1 MTDILRNIL
10 SIFQLGGPVLWVLL
24 AVSVVAFTLVIE
36 RATFWWGL
44 HKPGR
49 GAWVAKAL
57 SLLKKGDIGG
67 TKTLAA
73 ADTTL
78 YAGIVDELV
87 TVRLTDST
95 AVGLVEERRHLVE
108 RFNGALSTII
118 TAAPLIGLLGT
129 VTGIIRSFDVIGDAS
144 AVRDIPA
151 VAQGVSEAL
160 LNTAAGLAVALLT
173 LLPTVIFK
181 AQTDRFLSNAEALAA
196 AAAQGRGGSPTSRT
210 EPSAQAEGQG
220 ARR

>member
-1 MTDILRNIL
+1 MGEILKNI
-10 SIFQLGGPVLWVLL
+10 SGVFHLGGPVLWVLL
-24 AVSVVAFTLVIE
+24 GVSVVALALVIE

-44 HKPGR
+44 HRPGR
-49 GAWVAKAL
+49 AAWVAKAL
-57 SLLKKGDIGG
+57 SLLKKGDLAGS
-67 TKTLAA
+67 KALAA

-78 YAGIVDELV
+78 YAGMIDELIS
-87 TVRLTDST
+87 TRLTDST

-129 VTGIIRSFDVIGDAS
+129 VTGIIRSFDVIGEAS

-196 AAAQGRGGSPTSRT
+196 AAAQGR
-210 EPSAQAEGQG
+210 AGQPVPPPEASERP
-220 ARR
+220 ARA